1 MLVCS
6 QAPERKKE
14 SGLHIDHQAL
24 VTEPKVAVDIFIC
37 SRYFPFKSEE
47 LVKHGDEEK
56 KRKEKKA
63 SQGELVKSSEV
74 EAGSRV
80 TLKKVLPL

>member
-1 MLVCS
+1 
-6 QAPERKKE
+6 
-14 SGLHIDHQAL
+14 LHIDHQAL

-56 KRKEKKA
+56 KRKEKKFQRKKG
-63 SQGELVKSSEV
+63 SQGELVKSPEV